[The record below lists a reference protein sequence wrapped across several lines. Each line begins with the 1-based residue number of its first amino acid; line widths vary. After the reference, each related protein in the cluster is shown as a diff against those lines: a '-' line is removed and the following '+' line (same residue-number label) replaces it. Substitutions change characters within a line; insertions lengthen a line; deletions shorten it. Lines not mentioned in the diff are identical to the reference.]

1 MFSRL
6 TSCISKGYNDMS
18 SVDELVLLAHKIA
31 KEKGW
36 HETNSSASLV
46 ENIALMHS
54 ELSEALEQ
62 YRCGK
67 LVDEVYYLENG
78 KPEGIP
84 VELAD
89 VCIRIFDLCGKY
101 NIPLEKIIKEK
112 MEYNKSR
119 SFRHGN
125 KRI

>member
-1 MFSRL
+1 MAS
-6 TSCISKGYNDMS
+6 IE
-18 SVDELVLLAHKIA
+18 ELVSLSHKIA

-36 HETNSSASLV
+36 HEEKNSASFP
-46 ENIALMHS
+46 ENVALLHS
-54 ELSEALEQ
+54 EISEALEQ

-67 LVDEVYYLENG
+67 LVDEVYYSEEG

-112 MEYNKSR
+112 IEFNKTR

>member
-1 MFSRL
+1 M
-6 TSCISKGYNDMS
+6 TSLED
-18 SVDELVLLAHKIA
+18 LVSLAHSIA
-31 KEKGW
+31 KQKGW
-36 HETNSSASLV
+36 HEDKSSASFA
-46 ENIALMHS
+46 ECIALMHS
-54 ELSEALEQ
+54 ELSEALEE
-62 YRCGK
+62 YRNGK
-67 LVDEVYYLENG
+67 LVDEVYYSEDG

-89 VCIRIFDLCGKY
+89 VCIRIFDLCGKH

-112 MEYNKSR
+112 MEYNKTR